1 MATDVNRTEITLEK
15 SAAHHLED
23 TLGVGAVLEAK
34 QATDEEHEQT
44 LWQALKANRKAVT
57 WSVLISMTIIM
68 EGYDTILM
76 GNFFAYPTFQQKYGQ
91 YYGEKI
97 GWQVSA
103 PWQTGLN
110 MGSTIGAI
118 FGELLDLT
126 EPVVVID

>member
-1 MATDVNRTEITLEK
+1 MATDVNRAEVALEK

-34 QATDEEHEQT
+34 HATDEEHEQT
-44 LWQALKANRKAVT
+44 LWQALRANRKAVT

-76 GNFFAYPTFQQKYGQ
+76 GNFFAYPTFNQKYGQ

-118 FGELLDLT
+118 FGELWDLY
-126 EPVVVID
+126 PNLWL